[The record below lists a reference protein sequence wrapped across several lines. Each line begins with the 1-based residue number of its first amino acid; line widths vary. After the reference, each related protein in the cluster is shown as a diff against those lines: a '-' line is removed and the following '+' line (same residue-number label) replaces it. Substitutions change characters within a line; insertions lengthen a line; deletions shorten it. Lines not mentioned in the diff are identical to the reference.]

1 MHRCPAFRRSAPDHI
16 KEFPMHT
23 QVHPRSRARG
33 GLIAWACLTVAIIA
47 EVVGT
52 SFMAD
57 AARHGGYLGY
67 AVMAV
72 ALAIS
77 YYFLALSVRG
87 IAVGVAYA
95 VWEGLGLT
103 LLTLVGIVVFKDSL
117 SAQQMVG
124 LVMAATGIVCV
135 TLGEAHAS

>member
-1 MHRCPAFRRSAPDHI
+1 
-16 KEFPMHT
+16 MHT
-23 QVHPRSRARG
+23 QVHSQPRARG
-33 GLIAWACLTVAIIA
+33 GLIAWACLTVAIVA

-67 AVMAV
+67 VVMAV

-103 LLTLVGIVVFKDSL
+103 LLTLVGNFVFKDSL
-117 SAQQMVG
+117 SVQQMIG
-124 LVMAATGIVCV
+124 LVLAAVGIVCV
-135 TLGEAHAS
+135 TLGEAHTP

>member
-1 MHRCPAFRRSAPDHI
+1 
-16 KEFPMHT
+16 MHT
-23 QVHPRSRARG
+23 PVQPLPRARG
-33 GLIAWACLTVAIIA
+33 GLIAWACLTVAIVA

-57 AARHGGYLGY
+57 AARHGGYAGY
-67 AVMAV
+67 AVMAA
-72 ALAIS
+72 ALAVS

-103 LLTLVGIVVFKDSL
+103 LLTLVGLLVFKETL
-117 SAQQMVG
+117 STQQLIG
-124 LVMAATGIVCV
+124 LAMAAAGIVCV
-135 TLGEAHAS
+135 TLGEAHPA

>member
-1 MHRCPAFRRSAPDHI
+1 
-16 KEFPMHT
+16 MHT
-23 QVHPRSRARG
+23 QVHSQPCDRG
-33 GLIAWACLTVAIIA
+33 GLIAWACLTVAIVA

-57 AARHGGYLGY
+57 AARHGGHLGY
-67 AVMAV
+67 VVMAV

-103 LLTLVGIVVFKDSL
+103 LLTLVGILVFKDSL
-117 SAQQMVG
+117 SVQQMLG
-124 LVMAATGIVCV
+124 LGMAAVGIVCV
-135 TLGEAHAS
+135 TLGEEHTS

>member
-1 MHRCPAFRRSAPDHI
+1 MHAP
-16 KEFPMHT
+16 
-23 QVHPRSRARG
+23 VHSQLRAHG
-33 GLIAWACLTVAIIA
+33 GLIAWACLAVAIVA

-57 AARHGGYLGY
+57 AARHGGYTGY

-103 LLTLVGIVVFKDSL
+103 LLTLVGVFVFKDTL
-117 SAQQMVG
+117 STQQVIG
-124 LVMAATGIVCV
+124 LLMAAAGIVCV
-135 TLGEAHAS
+135 TLGEAHAP

>member
-1 MHRCPAFRRSAPDHI
+1 
-16 KEFPMHT
+16 MHT
-23 QVHPRSRARG
+23 HVHSHPRPRG
-33 GLIAWACLTVAIIA
+33 GLIAWACLTVAILA

-67 AVMAV
+67 VVMAV

-103 LLTLVGIVVFKDSL
+103 LLTLVGILVFKDSL
-117 SAQQMVG
+117 SVQQMIG
-124 LVMAATGIVCV
+124 LGMATAGIVCV
-135 TLGEAHAS
+135 TLGEEHAP

>member
-1 MHRCPAFRRSAPDHI
+1 
-16 KEFPMHT
+16 MHT
-23 QVHPRSRARG
+23 QVHSPSRAPG
-33 GLIAWACLTVAIIA
+33 GLTAWSCLVVAIIA

-52 SFMAD
+52 SFMAH

-67 AVMAV
+67 AVMAA
-72 ALAIS
+72 ALAVS

-103 LLTLVGIVVFKDSL
+103 LLTLVGILVFKDSL
-117 SAQQMVG
+117 SLQQALG
-124 LVMAATGIVCV
+124 LAMAAVGIVCV
-135 TLGEAHAS
+135 TLGEEHGP

>member
-1 MHRCPAFRRSAPDHI
+1 
-16 KEFPMHT
+16 MHT
-23 QVHPRSRARG
+23 PVHSPSRARG
-33 GLIAWACLTVAIIA
+33 GLIAWVCLAVAILA

-67 AVMAV
+67 AVMAA

-124 LVMAATGIVCV
+124 LPMAVAGIVCV